1 MGGQQRVRDDF
12 NGRVNISN
20 FRGRSR
26 PIFGRKGIHRHTLQR
41 RERMVFVVLRMLLLL
56 LLVSVL
62 EERRKKR
69 IQLSSPFGVTQA
81 AG

>member
-1 MGGQQRVRDDF
+1 MRDDF

-26 PIFGRKGIHRHTLQR
+26 PIFGGKGIHRHTLQG
-41 RERMVFVVLRMLLLL
+41 RERMFLVWVLLLL
-56 LLVSVL
+56 LSSSVL
-62 EERRKKR
+62 EKRREKG